1 MRLII
6 IITLF
11 WAFSGIAAELP
22 NEQRPKVGLV
32 LSGGGAKGAAHIGV
46 LKILEQ
52 HNVPIDYIVGTSIG
66 AYVGGLYALGYSPEE
81 IENIMLNLPWNESY
95 SDFVPRK
102 SLLYSDQALRD
113 KYNISLRLGYSDNTL
128 KTPSGLLL
136 GQTATQLLRLSTDV
150 IAQFESF
157 DQLAIPYRAVATDLA
172 TSKAVVLDSGSITK
186 AMSASAAVPS
196 IVEPVVIN
204 NRLLV
209 DGGISNNMPVDV
221 IRKMGAQRIIAVD
234 IGSPLATKDEIKN
247 TIDVLNQLSTI
258 LTNNTTVKQVK
269 KLHPHDLYIR
279 PQIDG
284 LSTTDFSIMP
294 QALALGISS
303 ANEQLDKV
311 KTFSITDEL
320 FLVHLNKRKS
330 KSKAWFKAIEEPI
343 TAIDY
348 VNNSTV
354 NNAII
359 AEHFAINIGD
369 IITKEQ
375 LKLAID
381 RVYALDRFERVD
393 AEFIDSTK
401 GRILQLTT
409 QEKSWGPDFLN
420 FGFSLQTDFSSSTF
434 IAIDAAY
441 ILNDVTDNGG
451 QWKNELSIGW
461 EAAVATEFYQP
472 MGINQH
478 LYTRIRAEYAQDKW
492 AQSIDKPE
500 LTNQYVQ
507 TLGGFGYH
515 YANQG
520 LFEMGVVAESGDL
533 SFKDK
538 ELGDI
543 EYISYGGYI
552 SLGFDNLNSINFPT
566 SGNKLAV
573 ELFWRRDEYQQ
584 EFIDN
589 TLDNSLEINLNWR
602 GALGIGN
609 HTFVGIA
616 SFATVENDHDF
627 SVHITELGGFLNL
640 SGYTKDALIGNHKA
654 FSAIVYQYDLGRDVP
669 GGSGLPIYLGTSLE
683 VGNVWGN
690 NETVKV
696 DDLINSGSIY
706 LGTDTSFGPAVIGIG
721 YASGGERIFFL
732 SLGKNW

>member
-6 IITLF
+6 ILTLF
-11 WAFSGIAAELP
+11 WGFSGVAAEVF
-22 NEQRPKVGLV
+22 NEQRPKIGLV

-46 LKILEQ
+46 LKVLEK

-66 AYVGGLYALGYSPEE
+66 AYVGGLYALGYSPDE
-81 IENIMLNLPWNESY
+81 IEKIMLNLPWDESY
-95 SDFVPRK
+95 SDFVPRQ
-102 SLLYSDQALRD
+102 SLMYTDQALRD

-128 KTPSGLLL
+128 KAPSGLIL

-150 IAQFESF
+150 ITQFKSF

-172 TSKAVVLDSGSITK
+172 TSKAVVLGSGSITK

-221 IRKMGAQRIIAVD
+221 LREMGAQRIIAVD
-234 IGSPLATKDEIKN
+234 IGSPLATKEEIKN

-258 LTNNTTVKQVK
+258 LTNNTTIKQVK
-269 KLHPHDLYIR
+269 KLNSQDLYIR
-279 PQIDG
+279 PQIEG

-294 QALALGISS
+294 QALALGTSS
-303 ANEQLDKV
+303 ANEQLDKI

-320 FLVHLNKRKS
+320 FLTHLEKRKS
-330 KSKAWFKAIEEPI
+330 KSSTWFQAIEQPI
-343 TAIDY
+343 TAIEY
-348 VNNSTV
+348 LNHSTV
-354 NNAII
+354 NKAII
-359 AEHFAINIGD
+359 AENFAINIGD
-369 IITKEQ
+369 VVTKNQ

-393 AEFIDSTK
+393 AEFIDTDK

-420 FGFSLQTDFSSSTF
+420 FGFSLQTDFSSSTI
-434 IAIDAAY
+434 IAIDSAY

-461 EAAVATEFYQP
+461 EAGIATEFYQP

-478 LYTRIRAEYAQDKW
+478 LYTRVRAEYAQDKW
-492 AQSIDKPE
+492 AQSSQKPE
-500 LTNQYVQ
+500 LTNKYLQ

-515 YANQG
+515 YVNQG
-520 LFEMGVVAESGDL
+520 LLEVGVVAESGDL
-533 SFKDK
+533 SFEDK
-538 ELGDI
+538 RLGEI
-543 EYISYGGYI
+543 EYLSYGGYI
-552 SLGFDNLNSINFPT
+552 YLGFDDLNSINFPT
-566 SGNKLAV
+566 SGNKLAL
-573 ELFWRRDEYQQ
+573 EFFWRRDEYKQ
-584 EFIDN
+584 ELTED
-589 TLDNSLEINLNWR
+589 TLDNSLEVNLNWR

-616 SFATVENDHDF
+616 SFSTVENDSDF

-654 FSAIVYQYDLGRDVP
+654 FTAIVYQYDLGRDVP
-669 GGSGLPIYLGTSLE
+669 GGTGLPIYLGTSLE
-683 VGNVWGN
+683 MGNVWGN
-690 NETVKV
+690 NESVKF

-706 LGTDTSFGPAVIGIG
+706 IGTDTSFGPAAIGIG
-721 YASGGERIFFL
+721 YASDGEATFFL